1 MPAIHDTASPRLR
14 STYPTADLIRLYTP
28 TADEIAL
35 ADQVTKGLPA
45 RLGFLILLKTFQ
57 RLGYFLP
64 FSSIPHSIVQ
74 HSAQATNLGAAIDQ
88 LAGYDAS
95 GTRRRHVQVIR
106 EYLQVQPYDHH
117 ARRVIIRAIASAAAS
132 KEDLADLINVGIAAL
147 VKLRYELP
155 GFTSLE
161 KIARRV
167 RTAVYRMYYRQ
178 VVATLNDAARTR
190 IDGWFVSDAETGRT
204 LWQTMKQ
211 DPGSPTLTQ
220 LTELADRM
228 AWLDAQPID
237 RGILAGI
244 PDVKVKHVAAEAKT
258 LDAVRMAAM
267 QPDKRYTLAVAL
279 YAGEAARTRADLAE
293 MLIKRMQSIHTHGKE
308 ALDAYRKTHT
318 ARTDALIGTLRDLVI
333 AFGHDGSAEERL
345 AALAT
350 ALGDRS
356 ETILE
361 GCAEHLAYAGNHY
374 YPFLWKLLKS
384 HRTVIMRILTLLT
397 FRAASQDT
405 RLEEA
410 IAFLRAHVRSTGDY
424 LTVAREQKVSPW
436 QRAAVPLLDL
446 SWIPD
451 GWWRLVT
458 ETQSRRD
465 TVWRVNRRHFTVCLF
480 SQIVAA
486 LKNGDL
492 YVVSSDRYADPRA
505 QQITWEAY
513 HAQVQDYGRLVE
525 LPIDGAAFV
534 AHVRD
539 WLENLAQQLDQ
550 AFLDNEHISFDG
562 DRLVVRRLR
571 ARPLPAGARALQQI
585 ITERATPVN
594 ILDALTDTIR
604 WFDWTRY
611 FGPISGFDAK
621 IADPATSYLIT
632 AFCYGCQLGP
642 SQTARA
648 LVTVDRRHIAWVDQ
662 RHISIE
668 MLDRAIELSI
678 QHYERFVLPHLW
690 GSPKRASADGTKWE
704 LYEHNLLSEQ
714 HIRYGGYGGIGY
726 YHIAGTYIALFANL
740 IACGAWEGNYIFDF
754 FERYA
759 SITQPETL
767 HADTQGQTEP
777 IFGLAYLLNITLI
790 PRIRNWQ
797 DRKRYRPSASS
808 RYRHI
813 DRLFDEVID
822 WDLIAKHLPDMLRVV
837 LSIRAGTLT
846 PSTLLRTLNSA
857 NQHNQVYRAFRELG
871 RAIRTGV
878 QLQCLASVE
887 LRQIVQEAQN
897 KNEAFNRFAKWVGFG
912 SGGVLTTNNREEQ
925 LKLIK
930 YNHLISNCLICYTTS
945 VITRLLHE
953 LVQEGYPVM
962 PEAVAALSPYLTWYI
977 DRFGRYEVNA
987 QREPPPV
994 VYDLSFELPP
1004 EALRVEAQTGWSRNG
1019 TTL

>member
-1 MPAIHDTASPRLR
+1 MPAIHDTVYPRLR

-35 ADQVTKGLPA
+35 AETVTKGLPA

-64 FSSIPHSIVQ
+64 FSSFPQSIVQ
-74 HSAQATNLGAAIDQ
+74 HIAQATNLRAAIDQ

-106 EYLQVQPYDHH
+106 DYLQVQPYDSH
-117 ARRVIIRAIASAAAS
+117 ARRLIIRAIAATAAS
-132 KEDLADLINVGIAAL
+132 KEDLADLINVGIAEL

-167 RTAVYRMYYRQ
+167 RTAVYRIYYRQ
-178 VVATLNDAARTR
+178 VVATLNDAARAR
-190 IDGWFVSDAETGRT
+190 IDSWFMSDAETGQT

-220 LTELADRM
+220 LTELAERM
-228 AWLDAQPID
+228 AWLDAQEID
-237 RGILAGI
+237 RDVLAGI
-244 PDVKVKHVAAEAKT
+244 PDVKVKHFAAEAKT
-258 LDAVRMAAM
+258 LDAARMAAM

-279 YAGEAARTRADLAE
+279 YAGETARTRDDLAE
-293 MLIKRMQSIHTHGKE
+293 MLIKRMQSIHKHGKE

-318 ARTDALIGTLRDLVI
+318 ARTDALIATLRDLVV
-333 AFGHDGSAEERL
+333 AFQQDGSAEERL
-345 AALAT
+345 AAMAT
-350 ALGDRS
+350 TLGDRS
-356 ETILE
+356 AVVLE
-361 GCAEHLAYAGNHY
+361 ECTEHLAYATNQY
-374 YPFLWKLLKS
+374 YPFLWKRFKS
-384 HRTVIMRILTLLT
+384 HRKVIMRILALLT
-397 FRAASQDT
+397 FRSTSQDR

-410 IAFLRAHVRSTGDY
+410 IAFLRTHARSTGAY
-424 LTVAREQKVSPW
+424 LIVAHERKVGRW
-436 QRAAVPLLDL
+436 QHKDIPFLDL

-458 ETQSRRD
+458 ETQSRRE
-465 TVWRVNRRHFTVCLF
+465 TVWRVNRRHFTVCLVA
-480 SQIVAA
+480 QIVAA
-486 LKNGDL
+486 LKTGDL
-492 YVVSSDRYADPRA
+492 YIVGSDRYADPRS
-505 QQITWEAY
+505 QQIPWEAY
-513 HAQVQDYGRLVE
+513 HAQVHDYGRLVE
-525 LPIDGAAFV
+525 LPSDGAAFV
-534 AHVRD
+534 AHVQE
-539 WLENLAQQLDQ
+539 WLEHLAQQLDQ
-550 AFLDNEHISFDG
+550 TFLDNEYLSFDG
-562 DRLVVRRLR
+562 ERLVVRRLR
-571 ARPLPAGARALQQI
+571 AHPLPAGARALQQI
-585 ITERATPVN
+585 IAERITLVN

-604 WFDWTRY
+604 WFDWTRF

-621 IADPATSYLIT
+621 IADPVTSYLIT

-648 LVTVDRRHIAWVDQ
+648 LGTVDRRHIAWVDQ

-678 QHYERFVLPHLW
+678 QQYEHFALPRLW

-797 DRKRYRPSASS
+797 DRKLYRPRASS
-808 RYRHI
+808 RYQHI

-887 LRQIVQEAQN
+887 LRQTVHEAQN

-912 SGGVLTTNNREEQ
+912 SGEVLTTNNREEQ

-930 YNHLISNCLICYTTS
+930 YNHLVSNCLICYTTS

-953 LVQEGYPVM
+953 LVQEGYPVT

-977 DRFGRYEVNA
+977 DRFGRYEINA

-994 VYDLSFELPP
+994 VYDLPFELP
-1004 EALRVEAQTGWSRNG
+1004 EGAVRGEEQAE
-1019 TTL
+1019 